1 VSQASFRPSP
11 SAATRPYWDA
21 TRERRLLLQ
30 WCPTCRIHVHHPR
43 EACPRCLGQ
52 DLTWV
57 ESQGH
62 GALHAV
68 SVHHRPFGA
77 LSMEDCPY
85 VVAFVDLDDGVRFLA
100 NVVEADLGRVE
111 VGDRVE
117 LAWVPVADGYHL
129 PAFRPAERQVRGHE

>member
-1 VSQASFRPSP
+1 VSQATFLPKPSE
-11 SAATRPYWDA
+11 ATQPYWEA

-30 WCPTCRIHVHHPR
+30 WCPACEAHVHHPR

-57 ESQGH
+57 ETG
-62 GALHAV
+62 GGGVVHAV
-68 SVHHRPFGA
+68 SVHHRPFEAMGP
-77 LSMEDCPY
+77 EDCPY

-100 NVVEADLGRVE
+100 NVVDADPDQVR

-117 LAWVPVADGYHL
+117 LTWVPVAEGYHL
-129 PAFRPAERQVRGHE
+129 PAFRPAQEPA